1 MAARWAGDIPLR
13 ELRSTRRVEAHRHRP
28 PRRSRSR
35 GGGGHTRDRRRPRG
49 RRGHVHAAERRHG
62 HRAVARDAAQ
72 GIDRRRH
79 RPPHE
84 GTGSRGRRRRAVP
97 GGARPQP
104 GPCPGR
110 PARRHND
117 AARGVHG
124 VGGRP
129 RAEARRRPAE
139 AVPGGAERPRPHGG
153 SAAAVSSGAPGA
165 DGRHRARKC
174 GRLPQ
179 GWSGRCGDGFF
190 PVPRSA
196 DHIGG
201 AGGGGASGRAGAGG
215 GHEGGDEMKVHDEIA
230 FMPATELLAR
240 IGRRDLSPVEV
251 VDAFLERIG
260 RLNKELNAYVLVL
273 ADEARQKARD
283 AEKALTGKREH
294 PPLLGLPIA
303 IKDLF
308 DMKAGVPNTFG
319 CKPFKD
325 YVPAASATYV
335 ERLERAGAIVL
346 GKTNTPE
353 FGHKG
358 ITDNYLFGPTSTP
371 FHIGKNAGGSSGGSA
386 AAVAAGLAPIAQ
398 GSDGG
403 GSIRI
408 PAAWCGVFGFKPS
421 FGRVAA
427 VARPDAFMLAVPFA
441 HAGPL
446 ARSVADAVLML
457 GVMAG
462 PDDRDPYSLPADGAD
477 YMAATSRSVAVLRIA
492 WSPELGVFPVDPEVA
507 RVTREAVA
515 AFEMAGAHVEE
526 VRVGLKRSQAE
537 LCDCWMRQSAVRSAQ
552 SVGGFKSQGIDL
564 LGAHR
569 HEISPEFA
577 ASLEL
582 GHAQSALDYRLDD
595 VIRTEVLDALQ
606 DVFDD
611 YDLLV
616 CPTLAALPVENATD
630 GNTLGPAEIQG
641 QRVDRLLGWCLTY
654 PFNFTGHPAAAIP
667 AGLSADGLPVGL
679 QIAGRR
685 FADESVLAASAAFEQ
700 ARP

>member
-1 MAARWAGDIPLR
+1 
-13 ELRSTRRVEAHRHRP
+13 
-28 PRRSRSR
+28 
-35 GGGGHTRDRRRPRG
+35 
-49 RRGHVHAAERRHG
+49 
-62 HRAVARDAAQ
+62 
-72 GIDRRRH
+72 
-79 RPPHE
+79 
-84 GTGSRGRRRRAVP
+84 
-97 GGARPQP
+97 
-104 GPCPGR
+104 
-110 PARRHND
+110 
-117 AARGVHG
+117 
-124 VGGRP
+124 
-129 RAEARRRPAE
+129 
-139 AVPGGAERPRPHGG
+139 
-153 SAAAVSSGAPGA
+153 
-165 DGRHRARKC
+165 
-174 GRLPQ
+174 
-179 GWSGRCGDGFF
+179 
-190 PVPRSA
+190 
-196 DHIGG
+196 
-201 AGGGGASGRAGAGG
+201 
-215 GHEGGDEMKVHDEIA
+215 MKVHDELA

-273 ADEARQKARD
+273 ADEARKKARD

-353 FGHKG
+353 LGHKG

-457 GVMAG
+457 NAISG
-462 PDDRDPYSLPADGAD
+462 PEDRDPYSLPPDAAD
-477 YMAATSRSVAVLRIA
+477 YMAATRRGIKGLRVA
-492 WSPELGVFPVDPEVA
+492 WSPDLGVFPIEREVA
-507 RVTREAVA
+507 RVTAEAVR
-515 AFEMAGAHVEE
+515 AFEDAGATIDE
-526 VRVGLKRSQAE
+526 VKLKFPRGQAE
-537 LCDCWMRQSAVRSAQ
+537 LCDAWLRQSAVRAAESAEGLKH
-552 SVGGFKSQGIDL
+552 STGIDL
-564 LGAHR
+564 RGSHR
-569 HEISPEFA
+569 NEVPPEFA
-577 ASLEL
+577 ESLDL
-582 GHAQSALDYRLDD
+582 GHRLSAMDYRRDD
-595 VIRTEVLDALQ
+595 VIRTEVLDGLQ
-606 DVFDD
+606 DVFDG
-611 YDLLV
+611 YDLIV
-616 CPTLAALPVENATD
+616 SPTLAALPVDNATN
-630 GNTLGPAEIQG
+630 GNTLGPREIEG
-641 QRVDRLLGWCLTY
+641 ERVDPWIGWCLTY
-654 PFNFTGHPAAAIP
+654 PYNFTGHPAASIP
-667 AGLSADGLPVGL
+667 AGLSKDGLPVGL
-679 QIAGRR
+679 QVAARR
-685 FADESVLAASAAFEQ
+685 FADETLLAACGAFEA
-700 ARP
+700 ARPWAATYHRAGGTT